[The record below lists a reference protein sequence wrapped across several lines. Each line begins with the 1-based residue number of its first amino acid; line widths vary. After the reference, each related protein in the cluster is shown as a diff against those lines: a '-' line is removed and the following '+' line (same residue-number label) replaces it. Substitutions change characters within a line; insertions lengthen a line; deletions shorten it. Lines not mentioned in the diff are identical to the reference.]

1 MKVLKNSLALILLP
15 LLLLSSGCSTWNPL
29 KKIEIK
35 TVEVEREIPTQNR
48 PRPVKM
54 NDIHFYVVTEQ
65 NFEEFK
71 KRFVKENGDL
81 VGYVL
86 SVRDYETLAL
96 NMAELKRYLIQQKE
110 IIVYYEKAVAPKS
123 KEKKDKK

>member
-29 KKIEIK
+29 KTIEIK
-35 TVEVEREIPTQNR
+35 TVEVERVIPTQNR
-48 PRPVKM
+48 PRPVNM

-96 NMAELKRYLIQQKE
+96 NMAELKRYLLQQKE
-110 IIVYYEKAVAPKS
+110 IIIYYEKAVAPKS